1 MDEAPDDGA
10 DFVGHVG
17 QEATAQARGLLP
29 KAILHPAD
37 TGGTGERYFRGLSKA
52 FSCKDTGMWL

>member
-37 TGGTGERYFRGLSKA
+37 TGGTGETK
-52 FSCKDTGMWL
+52 

>member
-37 TGGTGERYFRGLSKA
+37 TGGTGERYFRCLSDA
-52 FSCKDTGMWL
+52 CICKDIEM